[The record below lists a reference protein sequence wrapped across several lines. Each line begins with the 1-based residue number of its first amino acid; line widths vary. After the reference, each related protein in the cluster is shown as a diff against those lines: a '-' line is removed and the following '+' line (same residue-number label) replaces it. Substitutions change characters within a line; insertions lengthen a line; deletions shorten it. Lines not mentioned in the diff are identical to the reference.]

1 MMDKEAAI
9 LRRDLGRVETGRG
22 KRYPAKLRARVVTW
36 ARGRRAAG
44 ASWEEIKRELG
55 QQFDT
60 VRRWCVEG
68 GETRALV
75 RVRVVATKMPSRTL
89 SVVSPG
95 GFRIARV
102 TTGCTASLNRDSIV
116 IH

>member
-1 MMDKEAAI
+1 MDKETAV

-22 KRYPAKLRARVVTW
+22 KRYPTELRARVVTW

-60 VRRWCVEG
+60 VRRWCLDG
-68 GETRALV
+68 ADTKALV
-75 RVRVVATKMPSRTL
+75 PVRVVATKLPSRTL
-89 SVVSPG
+89 SVVSPTG
-95 GFRIARV
+95 YRIDGLTPGEAAALLREI
-102 TTGCTASLNRDSIV
+102 G
-116 IH
+116 

>member
-1 MMDKEAAI
+1 MDKEAAI

-22 KRYPAKLRARVVTW
+22 RRYPRELRARVVGW

-60 VRRWCVEG
+60 VRRWCLDGAEPK
-68 GETRALV
+68 ALV
-75 RVRVVATKMPSRTL
+75 PVRVVATSTPARTL
-89 SVVSPG
+89 SVVSPA
-95 GFRIARV
+95 GFRIDGLTPSEAAALLREI
-102 TTGCTASLNRDSIV
+102 G
-116 IH
+116 

>member
-1 MMDKEAAI
+1 MDKETAI

-22 KRYPAKLRARVVTW
+22 RRYPAELRARVVTW

-44 ASWEEIKRELG
+44 ASWEEIKLELG

-60 VRRWCVEG
+60 VRRWCVEA
-68 GETRALV
+68 GETKALV
-75 RVRVVATKMPSRTL
+75 PVRVVAPRVPVRTL

-95 GFRIARV
+95 GFRIDGLTPGEAAALLREL
-102 TTGCTASLNRDSIV
+102 G
-116 IH
+116 

>member
-1 MMDKEAAI
+1 MDKEAAI

-22 KRYPAKLRARVVTW
+22 KRYPAELRVRVVTW

-60 VRRWCVEG
+60 VRRWCVDG
-68 GETRALV
+68 GDTSRRKPFGNRCSRSPNARRPRRRRCSSTR
-75 RVRVVATKMPSRTL
+75 
-89 SVVSPG
+89 
-95 GFRIARV
+95 
-102 TTGCTASLNRDSIV
+102 
-116 IH
+116 